1 MLPALAILVNL
12 DSTINISHRPMPPT
26 HFLTAKQAADALGVT
41 RATLYAYTS
50 RGQLRSEPVPG
61 RTRERHYYREDVDR
75 LKDRKVARRDPS
87 KAAAHG
93 LHWGEPVLESGITLI
108 HGGTFYYRGHDAV
121 RLAETASVEDVAALL
136 WRASDNERERLFHQ
150 PNPLDATLLAQLD
163 RFSTDARSRIQ
174 AALPIAGARDHASF
188 DLRPPAVRATGAR
201 IIRLATSIVAGGSA
215 RGPIHQALQ
224 AAWAPKRSAVADVIR
239 AAMVLCADHELNISA
254 FAARC
259 AASAGAAPYD
269 IVSAALATLKGHKHG
284 GASER
289 ALSLVRH
296 VDSVRTARAALV
308 ERLRQGERV
317 PGFGHPLYPNGDP
330 RAAVLIRLAEASGND
345 TAWRPFRH
353 LVKAGGELLNDEP
366 NLDFG
371 LAAITRAYRLPD
383 EAPFLLFALG
393 RTIGWIAHAME
404 EYASGHLIRPRA
416 RYTGPMPGL

>member
-1 MLPALAILVNL
+1 
-12 DSTINISHRPMPPT
+12 MPPM

-61 RTRERHYYREDVDR
+61 HTRERRYYREDVDR
-75 LKDRKVARRDPS
+75 LKARKVARRDPS

-121 RLAETASVEDVAALL
+121 KLAATASVEDAAALL
-136 WRASDNERERLFHQ
+136 WGASDTERERLFDQ
-150 PNPLDATLLAQLD
+150 PIPLDARQLAQLD
-163 RFSTDARSRIQ
+163 RFHADARSRIQ
-174 AALPIAGARDHASF
+174 AALPLAGERDHASF
-188 DLRPPAVRATGAR
+188 DLRPAGVRATGAR
-201 IIRLATSIVAGGSA
+201 IVRLATSIVAGRAG
-215 RGPIHQALQ
+215 RGPMHELLQ
-224 AAWAPKRSAVADVIR
+224 GAWAPKRSVVADVIR
-239 AAMVLCADHELNISA
+239 TAMVLCADHELNISA

-259 AASAGAAPYD
+259 AASAGASPYD
-269 IVSAALATLKGHKHG
+269 VVSAALATLKGYKHG

-289 ALSLVRH
+289 ALSLVRQA
-296 VDSVRTARAALV
+296 DTARTARTAII

-345 TAWRPFRH
+345 AAWRPFRY
-353 LVKAGGELLNDEP
+353 LFKAGAELLNDEP

-393 RTIGWIAHAME
+393 RMIGWIAHAME

-416 RYTGPMPGL
+416 RYTGPVPAN

>member
-1 MLPALAILVNL
+1 
-12 DSTINISHRPMPPT
+12 MPPT

-61 RTRERHYYREDVDR
+61 RTRERRYYREDVDR
-75 LKDRKVARRDPS
+75 LKERKLARRDPS

-93 LHWGEPVLESGITLI
+93 LYWGEPVLESGITLI
-108 HGGTFYYRGHDAV
+108 HGGTFYYRGRDAV

-136 WRASDNERERLFHQ
+136 WDASDTERERLFDQ
-150 PNPLDATLLAQLD
+150 PSPLEARQLAQLD
-163 RFSTDARSRIQ
+163 RLPADARSRIQ
-174 AALPIAGARDHASF
+174 AALLVAGAGDHSSL
-188 DLRPPAVRATGAR
+188 DLRPAAVRATGAR
-201 IIRLATSIVAGGSA
+201 ILRLATSTVVGRST
-215 RGPIHQALQ
+215 RGPIHEMLQ
-224 AAWAPKRSAVADVIR
+224 TAWTPKRSTVADVIR
-239 AAMVLCADHELNISA
+239 TAMVLCADHELNISA

-259 AASAGAAPYD
+259 AASAGASPYD
-269 IVSAALATLKGHKHG
+269 VVSAALATLKGYKHG
-284 GASER
+284 GASDR
-289 ALSLVRH
+289 VLSLVRH
-296 VDSVRTARAALV
+296 ADSARTARAAII

-330 RAAVLIRLAEASGND
+330 RAATLIRLTEASGND
-345 TAWRPFRH
+345 AAWRPFRH
-353 LVKAGGELLNDEP
+353 LLKAGGELLNDEP

-371 LAAITRAYRLPD
+371 LAAITRAYRLPN

-416 RYTGPMPGL
+416 RYTGPMPRGQSRLN